1 MVKAVKRVK
10 DGSGK
15 KRFSRSADYA
25 YGKRTQKN
33 SVNALLKA

>member
-25 YGKRTQKN
+25 YERERKKTP
-33 SVNALLKA
+33 